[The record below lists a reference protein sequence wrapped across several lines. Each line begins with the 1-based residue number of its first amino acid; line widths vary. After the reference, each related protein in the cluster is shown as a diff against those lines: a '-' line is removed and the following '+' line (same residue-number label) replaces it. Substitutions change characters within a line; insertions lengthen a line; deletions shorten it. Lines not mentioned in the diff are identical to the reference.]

1 MRDTNDEHNQFTVE
15 HFVHHPVVADTYTAQ
30 APKVTF
36 QQVPRV
42 RSPGEPINGIR
53 DTLTIP
59 AIDLCQFAGCAA
71 LNPNRVVHF

>member
-1 MRDTNDEHNQFTVE
+1 MRDTNDEHNQFIVE
-15 HFVHHPVVADTYTAQ
+15 HFVNHPVIADTYTAQ

-42 RSPGEPINGIR
+42 WSLGESINGIR